1 MKAFK
6 KFLSVFTAFVL
17 ILMLVVP
24 AFAVNYE
31 DMTYLYIDKG
41 DIVIGDGTVSG
52 YGYYGQ
58 PVTIPNSIGYYI
70 TSSSS
75 EVTNYGIL
83 VSGGENYIVLDNVN
97 INIKNDYNCA
107 FLIDN
112 GAVVD
117 LFFKG
122 TNIIKSGTSRAG
134 IEISPDSQ
142 LTLSGVGTLDASSDG
157 QAGIGGGSGTS
168 NGTVI
173 INSGTITATC
183 ANQGS
188 GIGGGS
194 SGNGGT
200 IIINGGNIV
209 AIGGTSGAGIGGG
222 CANAGGNITINGGT
236 VTAVGGNNAAG
247 IGGGWFG
254 QMGNVVINGGSV
266 KAVAGSGAPAVGN
279 GAGLSSNTS
288 PVNSDGNNVYLVRM
302 QSPTSEPFVSAFLN
316 GKDCCICGTHPDDNY
331 FYFYIPVGTDFIS
344 GVSGDNTVTIYKF
357 TVSQSGGI
365 SAQKVNPVSAINGAE
380 IGEDNIIRGITC
392 GLTNLENYLSV
403 ENGYSLSYDNE
414 FIGTGTGVTIMYGD
428 IPIFQYK
435 TLLYG
440 DLNNDGFYN
449 GEDSFIILLFLW
461 RMLNTKTADP
471 LIVEAADVDR
481 NGKIDDKDMH
491 ILEKAGVYLSS
502 VSQST
507 GPDTMSSNSFSDYLL
522 LVDQTPPMKSITD
535 NSQEEIVAEPSEAVT
550 EDILSDSAEQIGL
563 SIFDII
569 VQFIKYAVKI
579 LKSFGSFWKNYFI

>member
-1 MKAFK
+1 MKATK
-6 KFLSVFTAFVL
+6 KFLSVFTAFVI
-17 ILMLVVP
+17 ILLSVIP
-24 AFAVNYE
+24 AFAV
-31 DMTYLYIDKG
+31 DMVEPTYLYINKG

-52 YGYYGQ
+52 YDFYGQ
-58 PVTIPNSIGYYI
+58 PISAPNSNGYCI

-75 EVTNYGIL
+75 EVTEHNI
-83 VSGGENYIVLDNVN
+83 VISGGENYIVLNNVN

-107 FLIDN
+107 FLIEN

-117 LFFKG
+117 LFFTG

-142 LTLSGVGTLDASSDG
+142 LTLSGDGTLDSSSDG
-157 QAGIGGGSGTS
+157 QAGIGGGSGAS

-183 ANQGS
+183 TNQGS

-209 AIGGTSGAGIGGG
+209 ANGGTSGAGIGGG

-254 QMGNVVINGGSV
+254 KMGNVVINGGSV
-266 KAVAGSGAPAVGN
+266 KAVAGSGALAVGN

-302 QSPTSEPFVSAFLN
+302 QSPTTEPFVSAFVN
-316 GKDCCICGTHPDDNY
+316 GKDCCISGTHPNDKY
-331 FYFYIPVGTDFIS
+331 LYFYIPAGTDFIS
-344 GVSGDNTVTIYKF
+344 GVSGDNTVTIYKIDV
-357 TVSQSGGI
+357 TQSGGI
-365 SAQKVNPVSAINGAE
+365 SAQNINPVSAVNGAE
-380 IGEDNIIRGITC
+380 IGQDNIIRGITC
-392 GLTNLENYLSV
+392 GLTNLDNYLSV
-403 ENGYSLSYDNE
+403 ESGYSLSYDNE
-414 FIGTGTGVTIMYGD
+414 FIGTGTGVTVMYGD

-461 RMLNTKTADP
+461 RMLNSKTADP

-481 NGKIDDKDMH
+481 NGKITDNDMH

-507 GPDTMSSNSFSDYLL
+507 GSDTMKGNSFSEYLL
-522 LVDQTPPMKSITD
+522 LVDQTPLKKEINVNPGEDIIEEPEYIADETTEDAS
-535 NSQEEIVAEPSEAVT
+535 SQEDIHNLLDEIVT
-550 EDILSDSAEQIGL
+550 
-563 SIFDII
+563 
-569 VQFIKYAVKI
+569 FIKNSVKL
-579 LKSFGSFWKNYFI
+579 LKSVVAFLKNYFI